1 MRAAAGLTE
10 KPDVPV
16 DTRSDLTAD
25 PPQLTAIPAPYLE
38 WGSCYVHEQ
47 RQVRVAAGPSK

>member
-10 KPDVPV
+10 KPAVPV